1 MTPQSPIVAELQT
14 ILDHLCEESATPEQL
29 QRLEELVL
37 THPEAEAH
45 YLRFMGFYAD
55 LIGHVAGLPEPVA
68 RGPAEPKAEPKP
80 HQTREDRPMKLSKFS
95 RKQWTIAAS
104 VLVVVGTVGTVAA
117 YHYSDLAE
125 KKREAA
131 AAQAVADA
139 SRAELARVTA
149 QQQAAQD
156 AARKVFDEA
165 AAKEREQAEKYRAA
179 LDAAR
184 KAAEA
189 KEFTVR
195 LTGPEQVEPGAPNT
209 WQVET
214 LRHGAVRRPKKLEL
228 VVRDAKDAELFKQ
241 VDDKPVGAATLELG
255 TAFWSQ
261 VKPGADLFLEVV
273 AFTDDDRKNALVERL
288 PLARPVY
295 VTDLAT
301 DKPLY
306 KPGETV
312 RFRSLTLERSTLR
325 PPATDTHLSFRL
337 RDPADS
343 VVPVGSGNGRLINAL
358 APVLGPDQ
366 KPLRG
371 IGVGEH
377 KIAAD
382 APGGEY
388 KLDLY
393 ETVRGR
399 EVLLETRKFLVNRYV
414 PDTFEKKLEFDG
426 KSYGAGEFVQ
436 ARIEVTR
443 TAGGPMKDAT
453 ANVVATADGRECFSQ
468 KAAKFAIVTE
478 GGVAKAVLN
487 VRFQLPAD
495 IFEKAKNTHPS
506 ATLSVNI
513 QDGSDAEAIVRPVP
527 LVTKTLNVEFFPEG
541 GDMIAGVPGRVY
553 FQVRTPL
560 GKPADVK
567 GTITDGT
574 NTVAEAAT
582 LTDAENPGVNRGQ
595 GVFEF
600 TPKAGTQYFLKVAT
614 PIGINPPTP
623 SGFPLPVAKPDGVSL
638 TALDAVTARGGDV
651 RVRVQVGQ
659 GTKTLHVGAY
669 ARGRLIGQQK
679 LDAAAG
685 TPVEV
690 KLQGDAVAGG
700 VTRVTVF
707 EEVKG
712 DDPRVTR
719 LVPRAERLVYRK
731 PGEELMLNV
740 NPDKARY
747 SPGGRVRLDL
757 LAHDEKGQPKAAILL
772 VGVVNQSVVT
782 MADNKTNRLMPTHF
796 LLSGEVR
803 HPAELEHA
811 DFLLTDHPRA
821 AAALDLLLG
830 TQGWRRFAEQQEP
843 PANPLDRPDVQ
854 KLLVS
859 HGQQPSAP
867 LELIRL
873 EQQRLEA
880 EYRPTLEPLAI
891 RRTEAQQKLTATT
904 DPAAG
909 GPAAQVVAVRQT
921 TDAADQQVRRAT
933 AAVSRKRAD
942 LEDGAEW
949 LLTRGLIAGAVLAV
963 VLLFIRGV
971 VANSQSIG
979 VLQATAL
986 AVIGAF
992 AVTVAITGMGKNTNN
1007 TFSKVGSAVN
1017 DGGWGN
1023 ERMAAAPAMDRAE
1036 AAPVPV
1042 MTPEAVLQLDKAM
1055 DRFENRPTR
1064 VVGGDWA
1071 NPMDPKAPP
1080 RDLAAR
1086 VPPAANVARP
1096 AAGDRNREAKEV
1108 ANGRVV
1114 PPANGAR
1121 RASLPMTAGKAAGGY
1136 VGPGSRVD
1144 IVASWMEG
1152 TTRRVATLL
1161 ADKTVIAVDGV
1172 RDLNVQQTFPDLRT
1186 VSYDLT
1192 DEEADLVA
1200 FAVNKGCNLE
1210 TLLRHPDAPRRPY
1223 DIQQVKRQ
1231 LGYTPNFNRDPR
1243 LEQLSP
1249 VQGVDG
1255 LGAMPGVVRE
1265 YAHQRDPALGD
1276 VRADFTETVYW
1287 NPVLVLPES
1296 GKASV
1301 EFQLSDDIARYRVLV
1316 AGHTVNG
1323 RVGAVT
1329 KTIEARKPF
1338 SLDPKL
1344 PLEISHTDK
1353 VDVAIRATN
1362 DTDAKRTV
1370 GYTLGTSGLKVEGRA
1385 SDVFDLGPNGKGRR
1399 IVRMTAD
1406 KLDGEATVLVTGASS
1421 GADNDT
1427 IARTI
1432 RIVPDGFPGVGSF
1445 SDTVEGKSRGSVR
1458 LPKDLVPGTL
1468 KVRLEV
1474 YPTTMSDLVTGLD
1487 GLLREP
1493 HGCFEQT
1500 STTNYPNAMIL
1511 NYLNESNQA
1520 NPQAAARAKALLASG
1535 YSRLT
1540 SFECPD
1546 TPARVRQ
1553 GFEWFGAADAQHEA
1567 LTAYGLLQFKDMA
1580 RVHPVDP
1587 QLIKRTQD
1595 FLLSRRDGA
1604 GGFRRNARAL
1614 DGFGGAPKHTTDAYI
1629 VWALVESDPDDA
1641 EKLDLKREIAAIKAE
1656 ALNESSTGGKD
1667 SYFVAL
1673 VANVLLHR
1681 GDREA
1686 AHKLLD
1692 RLQEKN
1698 TSGGAVTGAVTS
1710 ITRSGGRDLDI
1721 EATALA
1727 MLGWLRANDP
1737 KYATTVKAAT
1747 KWISQQR
1754 GGRGGFG
1761 STQSTILALKAL
1773 TVYAKKMA
1781 HPAESGE
1788 FRLLVNGQLAG
1799 TRKFTPEDVNVIGL
1813 DVPNPDALFKGG
1825 EKLEVIVE
1833 TDAKQA
1839 YPFALSYTYT
1849 TLTPASDP
1857 KCAVK
1862 IGTSLGRAEAN
1873 EGDTVP
1879 LSVTFD
1885 NLQKQGQGM
1894 AVAVVGIPAGLKV
1907 PTDMKQLT
1915 DLREKG
1921 VVSFFE
1927 VRGREL
1933 VLYWRELAPEQKVA
1947 LTVDLVCDAPGVYRG
1962 RACRG
1967 YLY

>member
-1 MTPQSPIVAELQT
+1 VTPQSPIVAELQT
-14 ILDHLCEESATPEQL
+14 ILDHLCEESVTPEQL

-37 THPEAEAH
+37 AHPEAEAH

-68 RGPAEPKAEPKP
+68 RGPAEPKAEHKSLP
-80 HQTREDRPMKLSKFS
+80 TREDRPMKLSKFS

-104 VLVVVGTVGTVAA
+104 VLVAVGTVGSVAA

-131 AAQAVADA
+131 AAQAAADA
-139 SRAELARVTA
+139 SRAELARATE
-149 QQQAAQD
+149 QQQAAQQ
-156 AARKVFDEA
+156 AASKVFEEA
-165 AAKEREQAEKYRAA
+165 AAKERAQAEKYRAA

-273 AFTDDDRKNALVERL
+273 AFTDDDRKNALVERV

-343 VVPVGSGNGRLINAL
+343 VVPVGSGNGRLINAF
-358 APVLGPDQ
+358 APVLGPDR

-377 KIAAD
+377 KLAAD

-453 ANVVATADGRECFSQ
+453 ANVVATADGREFFTQ
-468 KAAKFAIVTE
+468 QAAKFAIVTE

-541 GDMIAGVPGRVY
+541 GDAIAGVPGRVY

-623 SGFPLPVAKPDGVSL
+623 SGFPLPVAKLDGVSL

-669 ARGRLIGQQK
+669 ARGRLIGQQRI
-679 LDAAAG
+679 DAEAG
-685 TPVEV
+685 KPIEV

-712 DDPRVTR
+712 DDLRVTR

-747 SPGGRVRLDL
+747 APGGKVRLDL
-757 LAHDEKGQPKAAILL
+757 LAHDEKGQPKPAVLL

-782 MADNKTNRLMPTHF
+782 MADNKTDRLMPTHF

-811 DFLLTDHPRA
+811 DFLLTDHPKA

-880 EYRPTLEPLAI
+880 EYRPTIEPLALQ
-891 RRTEAQQKLTATT
+891 RADAQQKLTATT
-904 DPAAG
+904 DLAAR
-909 GPAAQVVAVRQT
+909 GPAAQVVTARQT
-921 TDAADQQVRRAT
+921 ADAADQQVRHAT
-933 AAVSRKRAD
+933 AAVSRKKAD
-942 LEDGAEW
+942 LEHGAEW

-963 VLLFIRGV
+963 VLLFIKGV
-971 VANSQSIG
+971 VANSQGIG
-979 VLQATAL
+979 VLQCTIL
-986 AVIGAF
+986 AVIGVV
-992 AVTVAITGMGKNTNN
+992 AVVLAISATGKNANQ
-1007 TFSKVGSAVN
+1007 TFRKVGSAVN
-1017 DGGWGN
+1017 DAGDPALAARGWDN
-1023 ERMAAAPAMDRAE
+1023 DRLA
-1036 AAPVPV
+1036 AAPVPA
-1042 MTPEAVLQLDKAM
+1042 MAPEAGAK
-1055 DRFENRPTR
+1055 FENRPR
-1064 VVGGDWA
+1064 RFVEGDWGVPPGGGA
-1071 NPMDPKAPP
+1071 NP

-1096 AAGDRNREAKEV
+1096 AVGDRNREAKEV
-1108 ANGRVV
+1108 ADGRLAG
-1114 PPANGAR
+1114 PGNGAR
-1121 RASLPMTAGKAAGGY
+1121 APGRPQRPMAPPAREPMEENAGVPNDRMLMLDEVHHNPVLP
-1136 VGPGSRVD
+1136 
-1144 IVASWMEG
+1144 
-1152 TTRRVATLL
+1152 
-1161 ADKTVIAVDGV
+1161 
-1172 RDLNVQQTFPDLRT
+1172 
-1186 VSYDLT
+1186 
-1192 DEEADLVA
+1192 
-1200 FAVNKGCNLE
+1200 
-1210 TLLRHPDAPRRPY
+1210 H
-1223 DIQQVKRQ
+1223 
-1231 LGYTPNFNRDPR
+1231 
-1243 LEQLSP
+1243 
-1249 VQGVDG
+1249 
-1255 LGAMPGVVRE
+1255 AMPCVVRE

-1301 EFQLSDDIARYRVLV
+1301 EFQLSDDITRYRVLV
-1316 AGHTVNG
+1316 AGHTVDG

-1370 GYTLGTSGLKVEGRA
+1370 GYTLGTNGLKVEGKA

-1399 IVRMTAD
+1399 IVRMVAD

-1432 RIVPDGFPGVGSF
+1432 RIAPDGFPGVGSF
-1445 SDTVEGKSRGSVR
+1445 SDTIEGKARGSIT
-1458 LPKDLVPGTL
+1458 LPTDLVPGTL

-1595 FLLSRRDGA
+1595 FLLSRRDGN
-1604 GGFRRNARAL
+1604 GGFLRNKRAL

-1641 EKLDLKREIAAIKAE
+1641 EKLDLKREIAALKAE
-1656 ALNESSTGGKD
+1656 ALNETSTGGKD

-1698 TSGGAVTGAVTS
+1698 TKDGAVTGATTS

-1721 EATALA
+1721 ETTGLAL
-1727 MLGWLRANDP
+1727 LGWLRANDP

-1788 FRLLVNGQLAG
+1788 FRLMVNGQLAG
-1799 TRKFTPEDVNVIGL
+1799 TRKFTPDDVNVIGL
-1813 DVPNPDALFKGG
+1813 DVPNPDAVFKGG

-1862 IGTSLGRAEAN
+1862 VGTALGRAEAN

-1879 LSVTFD
+1879 LSVTFE

-1962 RACRG
+1962 PASRG
-1967 YLY
+1967 YLYYNADHKHWVPPLAVTVAPLGDVK